1 MAARL
6 TPGRLSGC
14 PAVSSRPPAAAA
26 PTVKI
31 APSKSHHKTRSSLLG
46 ISSGPQSPYYPLSG
60 GSFSSPSPQPGVV
73 PPGGYHDRQGLP
85 TTPAV
90 SAGSKKSRK
99 MYMPNST
106 WTWAFMLITIFQCLI
121 LMALEAYIFGQF
133 QASLTLRRLP
143 EEGADGQDPRAP
155 SRTIPT
161 WLAIFIFGFI
171 YQIGLVW
178 DALRL
183 KNTIQVIGVCLYN
196 LGMMIYSAVEME
208 QVSEAV
214 AALDNGVEK
223 GTYSKLRPFLIAAP
237 CVLALGTVLL
247 SFVAWKLYNEF
258 AWTIY
263 KHISADLRL
272 KRRYLV
278 YQIYIA
284 LLKFDFFFFLG
295 FTVQF
300 LVIVSETPDAERYIT
315 IAALPITVVLL
326 ILAGI
331 IVRKEWGWAHI
342 LIILVYFAAS
352 AYFIFKLVRMWDA
365 SPSRLTDYK
374 PARNSL
380 TTFAVLTLLL
390 MLVTI
395 TVACMCMANFGKGL
409 RPHIQK
415 RKVPDAD
422 EIAYTNKYGEDT
434 EYAGTAHPLGPVPN
448 RMTID

>member
-1 MAARL
+1 
-6 TPGRLSGC
+6 
-14 PAVSSRPPAAAA
+14 A

-196 LGMMIYSAVEME
+196 LGMMIYSAVE
-208 QVSEAV
+208 
-214 AALDNGVEK
+214 
-223 GTYSKLRPFLIAAP
+223 
-237 CVLALGTVLL
+237 
-247 SFVAWKLYNEF
+247 
-258 AWTIY
+258 
-263 KHISADLRL
+263 
-272 KRRYLV
+272 
-278 YQIYIA
+278 
-284 LLKFDFFFFLG
+284 
-295 FTVQF
+295 
-300 LVIVSETPDAERYIT
+300 
-315 IAALPITVVLL
+315 
-326 ILAGI
+326 
-331 IVRKEWGWAHI
+331 
-342 LIILVYFAAS
+342 
-352 AYFIFKLVRMWDA
+352 
-365 SPSRLTDYK
+365 
-374 PARNSL
+374 
-380 TTFAVLTLLL
+380 
-390 MLVTI
+390 
-395 TVACMCMANFGKGL
+395 
-409 RPHIQK
+409 
-415 RKVPDAD
+415 
-422 EIAYTNKYGEDT
+422 
-434 EYAGTAHPLGPVPN
+434 
-448 RMTID
+448 